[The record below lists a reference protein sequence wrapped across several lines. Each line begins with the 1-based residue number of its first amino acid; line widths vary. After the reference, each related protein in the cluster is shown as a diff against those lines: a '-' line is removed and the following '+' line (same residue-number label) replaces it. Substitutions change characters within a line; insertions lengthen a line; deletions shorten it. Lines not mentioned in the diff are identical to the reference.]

1 MTESTFCPACGQRA
15 PGPDRYCRRC
25 GAAIADAATSGPIA
39 EAEAL
44 AARGELTAA
53 FAVLQRA
60 LAESDAADTHV
71 ALGTLELRRGDA
83 AAMRRHLEQALAIDP
98 GYALAYAY
106 LGGLETDAGR
116 IAAALDLLDRARAL
130 APTDLL
136 VALKRAELWT
146 RLGVLDRA
154 HDELRDALRNDG
166 GAPEHRAL
174 AQSMLAAVDRKRQT
188 SFVRRPV
195 SLPTLP
201 LDGVVRWLTRRPAG
215 AVHGKPEVSPW
226 R

>member
-25 GAAIADAATSGPIA
+25 GAAIGDAAIAGPIA

-60 LAESDAADTHV
+60 LGEGDAAEIHV

-98 GYALAYAY
+98 EYGLAYAY
-106 LGGLETDAGR
+106 LGGLEAEAGR
-116 IAAALDLLDRARAL
+116 VAAALDLLDRARTL

-136 VALKRAELWT
+136 VALKRAELWM

-154 HDELRDALRNDG
+154 HDELRGALQNDG

-174 AQSMLAAVDRKRQT
+174 AQSMLPAVDRKRQT

-195 SLPTLP
+195 SFPA
-201 LDGVVRWLTRRPAG
+201 VRAGALLGWMRRRPAV
-215 AVHGKPEVSPW
+215 AAHAEPEVSPW